1 MPGTPHTTALVIAA
15 KADCH
20 VIAGAKM
27 KLKKCPYESTC
38 VAKTLNCREI
48 DMTEIH
54 AKPIVDGKFWIV
66 EQDGTKIAT
75 LHKKENNKFVLS
87 STNGELM
94 FNKKDDLTKQFGP
107 GFFLKSTKVKVTQA
121 DANECHGF
129 PTSVKPYNA
138 MYDVQNK
145 LPLFTKSNA
154 SKSLFCAGY
163 YVIKFNKLWLKS
175 FCPKLITLERN
186 PYKGPFK
193 TELEMKQILVSS
205 NANTD

>member
-1 MPGTPHTTALVIAA
+1 MYDTGCIYETT
-15 KADCH
+15 
-20 VIAGAKM
+20 
-27 KLKKCPYESTC
+27 CPN
-38 VAKTLNCREI
+38 KTKGCKEK

-66 EQDGTKIAT
+66 EQDGSKIAT

-87 STNGELM
+87 SKTGEVM
-94 FNKKDDLTKQFGP
+94 FNKKQDLTKQFGE
-107 GFFLKSTKVKVTQA
+107 GFFLNSIKVKVTQI
-121 DANECHGF
+121 DDNDCHGY
-129 PTSVKPYNA
+129 PTSVNPYNA
-138 MYDVQNK
+138 MYDVKNK

-175 FCPKLITLERN
+175 FCPKMITLERN
-186 PYKGPFK
+186 EYKGPFK

-205 NANTD
+205 NAITD